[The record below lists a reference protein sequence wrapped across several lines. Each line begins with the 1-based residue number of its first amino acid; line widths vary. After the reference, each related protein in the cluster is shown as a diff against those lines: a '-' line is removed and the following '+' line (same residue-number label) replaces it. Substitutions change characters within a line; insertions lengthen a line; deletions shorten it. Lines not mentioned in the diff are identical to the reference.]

1 MALMEATAKRFKEQ
15 KPLAGSE
22 SAVRELLTGIAAGK
36 PNYERMTPR
45 FADLTRQQLTGLQ
58 GFIGSFGPL
67 ENLTFKS
74 VGPEGADIYDAKFE
88 KNLLHVALRLDD
100 EGRIDLANFLP

>member
-1 MALMEATAKRFKEQ
+1 MALVEATAKRFKEQ

-22 SAVRELLTGIAAGK
+22 GAVRELLAGLAAGK

-45 FADLTRQQLTGLQ
+45 LADLTRQQLTGLQ

-67 ENLTFKS
+67 EKLTFKR
-74 VGPEGADIYDAKFE
+74 VGPEGGDIYDAKFE
-88 KNLLHVALRLDD
+88 KKLLRISLRLDD
-100 EGRIDLANFLP
+100 QGRIDLVDFLP